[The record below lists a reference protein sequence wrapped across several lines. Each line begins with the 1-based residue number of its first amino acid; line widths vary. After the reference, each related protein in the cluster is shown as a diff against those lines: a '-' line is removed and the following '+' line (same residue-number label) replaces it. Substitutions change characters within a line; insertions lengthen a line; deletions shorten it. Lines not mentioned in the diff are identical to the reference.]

1 MQRQKWY
8 DRRIVIGGLNREQSK
23 SLKRNS
29 MFGGM
34 GPAAGK
40 GRGTVGTYNKRL
52 LNIINGDTLV

>member
-40 GRGTVGTYNKRL
+40 GRGTVGTIR
-52 LNIINGDTLV
+52 DF